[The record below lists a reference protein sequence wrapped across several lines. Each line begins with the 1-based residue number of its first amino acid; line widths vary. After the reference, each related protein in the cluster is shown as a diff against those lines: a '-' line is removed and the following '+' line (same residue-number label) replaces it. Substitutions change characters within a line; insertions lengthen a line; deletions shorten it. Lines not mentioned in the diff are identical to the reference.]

1 MGAGCD
7 ESRPAPQALAAAR
20 WATTCQLIPS
30 PVPPTT
36 DIVAY
41 LDRLLSIPATPDSPA
56 AMNGL
61 QVANRGEVAKIAAA
75 VDASQRTIDGAV
87 AGGANFL
94 LVHHGLFWKG
104 VLPITGPQYS
114 RLRTLFDHDVAV
126 YSAHL
131 PLDLHPVF
139 GNNVLLAKELGLAPS
154 GEFARFESIAIGVRG
169 AADVPTAELVARA
182 ARFAREHGGDAHG
195 TEFPSSRRTRS
206 WAMCSGA
213 GASTE
218 TLDEAVALG
227 IDTLIV
233 GEGPHWTAVEAPE
246 RGLVIIYAGHYATET
261 LGVRALAQ
269 ELSARFGVPW
279 AFVAAPTGR

>member
-1 MGAGCD
+1 
-7 ESRPAPQALAAAR
+7 
-20 WATTCQLIPS
+20 
-30 PVPPTT
+30 VPLTT

-41 LDRLLSIPATPDSPA
+41 LDRLLGIPATPDSPG

-61 QVANRGEVAKIAAA
+61 QVANRGHVAKIAAA

-87 AGGANFL
+87 AAGANLL
-94 LVHHGLFWKG
+94 LVHHGLFWRG
-104 VLPITGPQYS
+104 VLPIAGPQYS
-114 RLRTLFDHDVAV
+114 RLRAIFDHDLAV

-139 GNNVLLAKELGLAPS
+139 GNNVLLAKELGLVPS
-154 GEFARFESIAIGVRG
+154 GEFARFGPIAIGVRG
-169 AADVPTAELVARA
+169 AADVPTTELVARA
-182 ARFAREHGGDAHG
+182 SRLAREHGGEAHG
-195 TEFPSSRRTRS
+195 TDFPSSRRTRS

-227 IDTLIV
+227 ADTLIV

-269 ELSARFGVPW
+269 DLSARFGVPW
-279 AFVAAPTGR
+279 EFVAAPTGR

>member
-1 MGAGCD
+1 V
-7 ESRPAPQALAAAR
+7 
-20 WATTCQLIPS
+20 PS
-30 PVPPTT
+30 TT
-36 DIVAY
+36 DITAH
-41 LDRLLSIPATPDSPA
+41 LDRLLGIPATPDAPT

-87 AGGANFL
+87 AEGASLL

-104 VLPITGPQYS
+104 VLPIAGGQYR
-114 RLRTLFDHDVAV
+114 RLRSLFDHDMAV

-131 PLDLHPVF
+131 PLDLHPEF
-139 GNNVLLAKELGLAPS
+139 GNNVLLAKELGLVPS
-154 GEFARFESIAIGVRG
+154 GEFARFQSIAIGVRG
-169 AADVPTAELVARA
+169 TADLATAELVARA
-182 ARFAREHGGDAHG
+182 ARFAQEHGGDAHG
-195 TEFPSSRRTRS
+195 TAYSPGRQTRT

-213 GASTE
+213 GASAE
-218 TLDEAVALG
+218 TLDEAAALG

-233 GEGPHWTAVEAPE
+233 GEGPHWTAVDAPE

-269 ELSARFGVPW
+269 HLSDRFGVPW
-279 AFVAAPTGR
+279 AFVPAPTGR